1 MIELTVGYVA
11 GFIAAAIVVAQIWC
25 PTAIALVLAGLLRDT
40 ETVAT
45 WNIASRVIQRT
56 WWPTI
61 LQSDSVLTHG
71 ARLQI
76 TLISW
81 SVPIIAALIAIT
93 GVVTPLGLYE
103 ELDTLDTKIGSFAYI
118 KDIGPFGAGTSER
131 GIHDFSRACSWGH
144 GFTAGPAP
152 CPYSGNSVIVTGG
165 NGNFNFSMP
174 GGYSSKIAPIVREIF
189 SSGTKG
195 RTTVSNFF
203 DIEWRQITSR
213 PDRIVDNGTEVA
225 VGAYRQLES
234 HIMDPSI
241 KVVEG
246 LIVDAKNG
254 GIGLRNHTVP
264 TNVEQGAKWF
274 EDILFIEPIASCVN
288 TNITL
293 DFEITMNNT
302 ISVMGIDK
310 LRLTDR
316 GGFVNINQTYPAY
329 DHDNAQSNPDLR
341 ARAYKA
347 AFLNNAWTMMYF
359 NVTTGNNASE
369 GRRAWSYLNSKLGK
383 EFPLG
388 EQSLTNYRALGFSSK
403 YGSYLDL
410 TGSSLNKNKAA
421 NWSNPFKITSIDFQG
436 ANTICSG
443 AGARDFANI
452 SNIYVGCGLLRGA
465 PQRVDGSVATALF
478 ENHSKWSSALHSC
491 AAAVRAVVKTVG
503 FSVNGTDGLDSLKV
517 TSINP
522 KNYTDP
528 VDAPL
533 WALED
538 SGLSM
543 DGISAVWGIISPE
556 YATRPNISTVR
567 QPVFHLPGY
576 SDSIGGATLGGPN
589 GIMRYNIPGS
599 DFASDVMETIFGGS
613 TSDGGAMSSSWPFD
627 LAGAANMPVF
637 KRWQALSHDSERVS
651 EVIKLVWTD
660 VAASAVVGNKGV
672 LGSGN
677 NGVAD
682 ESVTITVQPVGK
694 RIKFR
699 WAFGIPAFILLLVMS
714 SIAVVLVLLAVL
726 KSSTIAVLRRRLQ
739 QLTVGRVLTTFL
751 YPEHSDLIMSSKDWS
766 RLNGEKPVNMG
777 GVPLKNLVSENPVQA
792 SHGPQEMATKEV
804 KVGLMAGDRKPMY

>member
-11 GFIAAAIVVAQIWC
+11 GFIAAAIVV
-25 PTAIALVLAGLLRDT
+25 
-40 ETVAT
+40 
-45 WNIASRVIQRT
+45 
-56 WWPTI
+56 
-61 LQSDSVLTHG
+61 VLTHG
-71 ARLQI
+71 ARLQV

-81 SVPIIAALIAIT
+81 SVPVIAVLIAIT

-103 ELDTLDTKIGSFAYI
+103 KLDTLDTKIGSFAYI
-118 KDIGPFGAGTSER
+118 KDVGSFGAGTSER

-165 NGNFNFSMP
+165 NGTFNFSMP

-241 KVVEG
+241 KVIEG

-264 TNVEQGAKWF
+264 TNVEQGASWF

-288 TNITL
+288 TNLTL

-302 ISVMGIDK
+302 ISTVGIDK

-316 GGFVNINQTYPAY
+316 GGFVAINQTYPTY
-329 DHDNAQSNPDLR
+329 DHDNAQANPDLR

-359 NVTTGNNASE
+359 NVTTGNNAS
-369 GRRAWSYLNSKLGK
+369 RKAWSYLNSELGK

-410 TGSSLNKNKAA
+410 TGSSFNKNKAA
-421 NWSNPFKITSIDFQG
+421 NWSNPFKVTSTDFQG
-436 ANTICSG
+436 ANIICSG

-465 PQRVDGSVATALF
+465 PQRVDGGVATALF
-478 ENHSKWSSALHSC
+478 ENHSKWSSSLHSC

-517 TSINP
+517 TSINQ
-522 KNYTDP
+522 KNYANVD
-528 VDAPL
+528 DAPL

-576 SDSIGGATLGGPN
+576 SDSIGGAALGGPN

-599 DFASDVMETIFGGS
+599 DFASDVMETLFGGS
-613 TSDGGAMSSSWPFD
+613 TSDGGAMGSSWPFD

-637 KRWQALSHDSERVS
+637 KRWQAVSNDSERVS

-660 VAASAVVGNKGV
+660 VAASAVVGTKGV
-672 LGSGN
+672 LGSVN
-677 NGVAD
+677 NGAA
-682 ESVTITVQPVGK
+682 EEAVTITIQPVGK
-694 RIKFR
+694 RIKFC
-699 WAFGIPAFILLLVMS
+699 WVFGIPAFVLLLVMS
-714 SIAVVLVLLAVL
+714 SIAVVLVLSAVL
-726 KSSTIAVLRRRLQ
+726 KSSTIAVLRHRLQ

-751 YPEHSDLIMSSKDWS
+751 YPEHSNLIMSSKDWS
-766 RLNGEKPVNMG
+766 RLNGDKAVDLGE
-777 GVPLKNLVSENPVQA
+777 VPQRSLVSENPVQA
-792 SHGPQEMATKEV
+792 SHYPPETATEELKA
-804 KVGLMAGDRKPMY
+804 GLMAGDRKPVY